1 MSSGHLGVGD
11 GADGKASLSSV
22 VSGNG
27 AWDSPGDMDQIKVVR
42 IDDTHIA
49 EEQCHVRGKL
59 KEGAAEFCEVVEEEE
74 EVVLEEEE
82 DVFVIEY
89 SNPEEEGESYKFTMS
104 VDRSLPALKQV
115 KIHPVVQ
122 ECVKTSLPVMSRPP
136 RAKHEVRQKRKLIRD
151 EVEVQSN
158 KSVLELG
165 ENYCDV
171 MEMSSGPDKRLLCSM
186 CPPPGK
192 TFKRA
197 AGLAVHLKQVHQMM
211 KKKTF
216 FCLSCQQTVRSQ
228 IELDVHTKRHA
239 NQEAVFTCHLCSAD
253 AENKTGFKGSRM
265 GLKSH
270 LEKVHPGVIP
280 RCDVCNK
287 GFRSLTSY
295 LSDQFRHVG
304 KSPFYC
310 ARCQIYEMTERGLI
324 IHNKNH
330 DKKLQQHLHAPGVHA
345 AADNSATDDSDF

>member
-1 MSSGHLGVGD
+1 
-11 GADGKASLSSV
+11 
-22 VSGNG
+22 
-27 AWDSPGDMDQIKVVR
+27 MDQIKVVR

-59 KEGAAEFCEVVEEEE
+59 KDGAAAVCEEEQ

-115 KIHPVVQ
+115 NIHP
-122 ECVKTSLPVMSRPP
+122 VKTSLPVMSRPP
-136 RAKHEVRQKRKLIRD
+136 RAKHEARQKRKLIRD

-165 ENYCDV
+165 DSYCDV
-171 MEMSSGPDKRLLCSM
+171 MEMSSGPDKRLLCSL

-197 AGLAVHLKQVHQMM
+197 AGLAVHLKEVHRMM
-211 KKKTF
+211 EKKTY

-228 IELDVHTKRHA
+228 IQLDVHTRRHA
-239 NQEAVFTCHLCSAD
+239 NQTAVFTCHLCSAE
-253 AENKTGFKGSRM
+253 AENKTGFKGSRI

-287 GFRSLTSY
+287 GFKSLTSY

-330 DKKLQQHLHAPGVHA
+330 DRKLQEQRHLHTLGAPTA
-345 AADNSATDDSDF
+345 ENSATDDSDF

>member
-1 MSSGHLGVGD
+1 M
-11 GADGKASLSSV
+11 
-22 VSGNG
+22 
-27 AWDSPGDMDQIKVVR
+27 VR

-49 EEQCHVRGKL
+49 EEQCHDRGRL
-59 KEGAAEFCEVVEEEE
+59 KDGAAKLCEVVEDSRPLEEE

-104 VDRSLPALKQV
+104 VDRSLPTLKQV
-115 KIHPVVQ
+115 NIHPVDV
-122 ECVKTSLPVMSRPP
+122 ERAKTSLPVMSRPP
-136 RAKHEVRQKRKLIRD
+136 RAKHEARQKRKLIGD

-171 MEMSSGPDKRLLCSM
+171 MEMSLGPDKRLLCSM

-228 IELDVHTKRHA
+228 NELDVHTKRHA
-239 NQEAVFTCHLCSAD
+239 NQVAVFTCHLCSAE
-253 AENKTGFKGSRM
+253 AENKTAFKGSRM

-270 LEKVHPGVIP
+270 LEKVHPGVVP

-287 GFRSLTSY
+287 GFKSLTSY

-330 DKKLQQHLHAPGVHA
+330 DKKLQEQRPLHTLGVPA
-345 AADNSATDDSDF
+345 AGDNSATDDSDF